1 MKKRTKKL
9 VSLALAATMAAAC
22 GITAAAETAYSD
34 IDGTIYWIGKMY
46 EGDGWITMNKA
57 AALAGEELGVEVI
70 TQTPEGGE
78 TDVPGEIAL
87 VENALDAGAAGIVL
101 GVSDAD
107 AMIDICQRVKE
118 ADIPLVLVDSGLN
131 SDDYDVFVAF
141 DNYKCGVLLA
151 EKIAEDL
158 GGEGQ
163 VGIISAAVGSS
174 TIAER
179 EQGFLD
185 TIANYENIEVV
196 GEILYCDNDSAR
208 AMNQT
213 YDMMTAYP
221 DIKAFFTTNSIAMEG
236 IAAALTELDNGVK
249 VYGSDSS
256 DAIVEFLEA
265 GIVGGFTVAS
275 SVKMGYL
282 STVICAKLIKGEDV
296 SEIEWNNETFTIDGK
311 DFDTGSVLVDL
322 ENYQDPSIAFNVHP
336 YDFFDT
342 YEGWQW

>member
-1 MKKRTKKL
+1 MKKNMKKL
-9 VSLALAATMAAAC
+9 VALGLGMVMVC
-22 GITAAAETAYSD
+22 GMCMTASAETAYSD

-46 EGDGWITMNKA
+46 EGDGWITMNEA
-57 AALAGEELGVEVI
+57 AKLAGEELEVEVI

-78 TDVPGEIAL
+78 TDVAGEIAL
-87 VENALDAGAAGIVL
+87 VENALNAGAAGIVL

-107 AMIDICQRVKE
+107 AMIDICQKVKE

-131 SDDYDVFVAF
+131 SDDYDMFVAF

-174 TIAER
+174 TIADR

-185 TIANYENIEVV
+185 TMEKYEGIEVM
-196 GEILYCDNDSAR
+196 GEILYCDNDSAK

-236 IAAALTELDNGVK
+236 ISAALTELDNGVK

-282 STVICAKLIKGEDV
+282 STVICAKLIKGEDA
-296 SEIEWNNETFTIDGK
+296 STIEWNGETFTADGK
-311 DFDTGSVLVDL
+311 DFDTGSVLVDI

-336 YDFFDT
+336 WDFFDT
-342 YEGWQW
+342 YEGYQW

>member
-1 MKKRTKKL
+1 MKRI
-9 VSLALAATMAAAC
+9 LALVLVAMMVVLGGTSL
-22 GITAAAETAYSD
+22 AETAYSD
-34 IDGTIYWIGKMY
+34 IEGTIYLIGKMY

-57 AALAGEELGVEVI
+57 AALAGEELGVNVI

-78 TDVPGEIAL
+78 TDVAGEIAL
-87 VENALDAGAAGIVL
+87 VENALNAGAAGIVL

-107 AMIDICQRVKE
+107 GMIDVCQRVKE
-118 ADIPLVLVDSGLN
+118 AGIPLVLVDSGLN

-163 VGIISAAVGSS
+163 VGIISAAVGST
-174 TIAER
+174 TIAQR

-185 TIANYENIEVV
+185 TIAKYEGIEVV

-213 YDMMTAYP
+213 YDMLTAYP

-236 IAAALTELDNGVK
+236 IAAALTEQGNGIK

-256 DAIVEFLEA
+256 DAIVEYLEA

-275 SVKMGYL
+275 SIKMGYL

-296 SEIEWNNETFTIDGK
+296 STVEGNNEVFTADGK
-311 DFDTGSVLVDL
+311 DFDTGSVIVDL
-322 ENYQDPSIAFNVHP
+322 SNYQDPSIAYCVSP
-336 YDFFDT
+336 WDFFDT

>member
-1 MKKRTKKL
+1 MKKRMKKL
-9 VSLALAATMAAAC
+9 IGLALVLATVA
-22 GITAAAETAYSD
+22 GSVPVNAAETAYSD

-46 EGDGWITMNKA
+46 EGDGWITMNEA
-57 AALAGEELGVEVI
+57 ALLAGEELGVEVI

-78 TDVPGEIAL
+78 TDVAGEIAL
-87 VENALDAGAAGIVL
+87 VENALNAGAAGIVL

-107 AMIDICQRVKE
+107 AMIDICKRVKE

-131 SDDYDVFVAF
+131 SDDYDIFVAF
-141 DNYKCGVLLA
+141 DNYQCGVLLA

-174 TIAER
+174 TIADR

-185 TIANYENIEVV
+185 TIEQYEDIEVV

-213 YDMMTAYP
+213 YDMVTAYP
-221 DIKAFFTTNSIAMEG
+221 DIDAFFTTNSIAMEG
-236 IAAALTELDNGVK
+236 IAAALSELDSGIK

-256 DAIVEFLEA
+256 DAIVEYLEA

-296 SEIEWNNETFTIDGK
+296 STIEWNNETFTLNGK

-322 ENYQDPSIAFNVHP
+322 DNYQDPSIAFSVHP
-336 YDFFDT
+336 WDFFDT

>member
-1 MKKRTKKL
+1 MKKLISL
-9 VSLALAATMAAAC
+9 VLVALLTVVGIAAV
-22 GITAAAETAYSD
+22 AETAYSD
-34 IDGTIYWIGKMY
+34 IEGTIYWIGKMY

-57 AALAGEELGVEVI
+57 AQLAGEELGVKVI

-78 TDVPGEIAL
+78 TDVAGEIAL
-87 VENALDAGAAGIVL
+87 VENALNAGAAGIVL

-107 AMIDICQRVKE
+107 AMIDVCIRVKE
-118 ADIPLVLVDSGLN
+118 AGIPLVLVDSGLN

-158 GGEGQ
+158 NGEGQ

-174 TIAER
+174 TIAQR

-185 TIANYENIEVV
+185 TIAKYEGIEVV

-236 IAAALTELDNGVK
+236 IASALTELNNGVK
-249 VYGSDSS
+249 VYGSDAS
-256 DAIVEFLEA
+256 DAIVEYLEA

-296 SEIEWNNETFTIDGK
+296 STIEWNNTTFTADGK
-311 DFDTGSVLVDL
+311 DFDTGSVLIDL
-322 ENYQDPSIAFNVHP
+322 SNYQDPSVAFCVHP
-336 YDFFDT
+336 YEFFDT